1 MTFLELNGLRKHY
14 HSVRAVDEVS
24 LSAERGEF
32 ISLLGPSG
40 CGKTTTLQM
49 IAGFVPPTGGSIRLD
64 GQPLTSVK
72 PQNRGLGVVFQS
84 YALFPH
90 MTVAENVRFGLDMR
104 KLREP
109 EKNRRVQEVLEL
121 VQLEQHHDRLPIQLS
136 GGQQQRVA
144 LARALV
150 IAPPLLL
157 LDEPLSNL
165 DAKLRADMQ
174 LELRRIQRAFGTT
187 TVMVTHDQNEAMALS
202 DRIAVMASG
211 RIVQL
216 GRPQDV
222 YERPATAFVAS
233 FLGSTNLI
241 CGELRLSAT
250 GMQLVVDGRVELP
263 CPGSAATAGKLA
275 WFSIRPEKIR
285 LVADGSGE
293 SSHLEGKI
301 VMRIFC
307 GDHWIYELATDVG
320 RLVLQIQNHG
330 SPAEEGAIVGL
341 TWSSNDMISVEGG
354 HA

>member
-14 HSVRAVDEVS
+14 HSVRAVSEVS

-49 IAGFVPPTGGSIRLD
+49 IAGFVEPSSGSIWLD
-64 GQPLTSVK
+64 GQPLTTVK

-90 MTVAENVRFGLDMR
+90 MTVAENVGFGLDMR
-104 KLREP
+104 KIREP
-109 EKNRRVQEVLEL
+109 ERGRRVRDVLEL
-121 VQLEQHHDRLPIQLS
+121 VQLEQHRDRLPAQLS

-165 DAKLRADMQ
+165 DAKLRAEMQ
-174 LELRRIQRAFGTT
+174 LELRRIQRSFGTT
-187 TVMVTHDQNEAMALS
+187 TVMVTHDQDEAMALS
-202 DRIAVMASG
+202 DRIAVMDSG

-241 CGELRLSAT
+241 CGQLRLSAA
-250 GMQLVVDGRVELP
+250 GMQLVVSDRVALP
-263 CPGSAATAGKLA
+263 CPDSTGRAGETA

-285 LVADGSGE
+285 LVGDGSGE
-293 SSHLEGKI
+293 TGHLKGKI
-301 VMRIFC
+301 VMRVFC
-307 GDHWIYELATDVG
+307 GDRWIYELDTDVG
-320 RLVLQIQNHG
+320 RLVLRVQNQGH
-330 SPAEEGAIVGL
+330 PADEGRTAGL
-341 TWSSNDMISVEGG
+341 TWNLGDMISVEGG